1 MTELLEILKRYEALP
16 PSAVV
21 SSKAAAAILGV
32 SERVV
37 VKSTIVWP
45 EDKDGNIIKP
55 SWWVDEDNTAA
66 SLSHTPRATDADRP
80 VTHPVFVK

>member
-1 MTELLEILKRYEALP
+1 MASSEIKSPATAHP
-16 PSAVV
+16 GIADH
-21 SSKAAAAILGV
+21 
-32 SERVV
+32 VV

-66 SLSHTPRATDADRP
+66 SLSHTPRATDPDRP